1 MRIIS
6 LKLKTIIA
14 CSALLLSSNLL
25 STELLAKPNTGDVN
39 YEASP
44 NKYQN
49 LRTLVASKKR
59 AVPISEVEGLREYV
73 RKVYPHLDDYH
84 AQISAILID
93 LDKKKDGVKE
103 ILLRVEAGCG
113 SGGCHFEVLKRT
125 GDDRLIPLLN
135 SNLCYDLNVGK
146 GYSNGY
152 RNLKLK
158 CRTVV
163 DFEKQKWTVKNFQ
176 LRFNGQHYE

>member
-1 MRIIS
+1 MRLNS
-6 LKLKTIIA
+6 LKLNTIIV
-14 CSALLLSSNLL
+14 CSALFLSTNFF
-25 STELLAKPNTGDVN
+25 STELLAIPNIGDVSHK
-39 YEASP
+39 ASP
-44 NKYQN
+44 NINQN
-49 LRTLVASKKR
+49 FRTLVASKKR

-73 RKVYPHLDDYH
+73 RKVYPHLDNYH
-84 AQISAILID
+84 AQISAILVD

-113 SGGCHFEVLKRT
+113 SGGCNFEVLKRT

-135 SNLCYDLNVGK
+135 STLCYDLKVGK

-152 RNLKLK
+152 RNLKLI
-158 CRTVV
+158 CRNYEGGAAT
-163 DFEKQKWTVKNFQ
+163 KTYR

>member
-1 MRIIS
+1 MRLNF
-6 LKLKTIIA
+6 LKLNTIIA
-14 CSALLLSSNLL
+14 CSALFLSTNFF
-25 STELLAKPNTGDVN
+25 STELLAIPNTGEVS

-73 RKVYPHLDDYH
+73 RKVYPHLDNYH
-84 AQISAILID
+84 AEISAILID

-113 SGGCHFEVLKRT
+113 SGGCYFEVLKRT

-135 SNLCYDLNVGK
+135 STQCYDLKVGK

-152 RNLKLK
+152 RNLKLN

-163 DFEKQKWTVKNFQ
+163 DFEKQKWTVKNFK